1 MKDDLDVRHQPKP
14 LNGWRAIAD
23 YLGRNQ
29 STVKRWANDGGLPVH
44 RPKGSVSRKGVPV
57 YAFAH
62 ELDIWLRG
70 QRLDQPAPDGESA
83 PDGAPLAGMPAASGS
98 APCSPSWPPSS
109 GRGRRA
115 TT

>member
-1 MKDDLDVRHQPKP
+1 MKDDIDVRHRPKP

-44 RPKGSVSRKGVPV
+44 RPKGSASRKGVPV

-62 ELDIWLRG
+62 ELDTWLRG
-70 QRLDQPAPDGESA
+70 QRLDRLA
-83 PDGAPLAGMPAASGS
+83 PDGAMVGMPTASDAAG
-98 APCSPSWPPSS
+98 AK
-109 GRGRRA
+109 GA
-115 TT
+115 A